1 MNKLC
6 MRSFAGIILSYFEFA
21 EELTDEAIGEE
32 KPTDTVKVTPP
43 PVEKED
49 SKEHV
54 NIVFIGHVGMFIE

>member
-1 MNKLC
+1 MNNLC
-6 MRSFAGIILSYFEFA
+6 IRSFGDIILPYFEFV